1 MIIQYLSNGGEVYYQ
16 EDNQV
21 EYDLLSDIFLL
32 QDKKVGACNW
42 KKAVGKAY
50 EMVDHLAL
58 SCSRVSVEVKQIFLE
73 KIRKRSSL
81 KLDHLLPSNNDE
93 TATKKA
99 KIIQKKITSIFESD
113 KIEKS
118 KIIRCNRA
126 LTRLFVC
133 CGIPFSVMSNPF
145 FVDFV
150 KCLCPAYEL
159 PNRVTFAG
167 PWVDQEL
174 TNVLE
179 IILSETRST
188 KNITLGLDGWCG
200 PNGESIY
207 AFILILPSDEIL
219 KVIEEVGLEKFLS
232 VISDNVSTMVAAK
245 RLVNKKYSHIMP
257 IVNYFH
263 RSYKAGALLSENIK
277 DNLIE
282 GGGLKGYCKTRWS
295 TAFDCLMS
303 ILRCE
308 RSLHNILEIQPDT
321 LSSEVKNLLR
331 NQIFFQNVEEL
342 IKIIKLI
349 KEVLTS
355 LEYKMTTL
363 LDCFIQ
369 LMKFEIMIQIPNVL
383 NQEFHS
389 YCLEKFNLSGGKNLA
404 NKLVGQMANYKDFKV
419 PSEFEYIPRTF
430 SIESWWK
437 MIKQHDNW
445 IREIAL
451 IINSITPE
459 QGR

>member
-1 MIIQYLSNGGEVYYQ
+1 
-16 EDNQV
+16 
-21 EYDLLSDIFLL
+21 
-32 QDKKVGACNW
+32 
-42 KKAVGKAY
+42 
-50 EMVDHLAL
+50 
-58 SCSRVSVEVKQIFLE
+58 
-73 KIRKRSSL
+73 
-81 KLDHLLPSNNDE
+81 
-93 TATKKA
+93 
-99 KIIQKKITSIFESD
+99 
-113 KIEKS
+113 
-118 KIIRCNRA
+118 
-126 LTRLFVC
+126 
-133 CGIPFSVMSNPF
+133 
-145 FVDFV
+145 
-150 KCLCPAYEL
+150 
-159 PNRVTFAG
+159 
-167 PWVDQEL
+167 
-174 TNVLE
+174 
-179 IILSETRST
+179 
-188 KNITLGLDGWCG
+188 
-200 PNGESIY
+200 
-207 AFILILPSDEIL
+207 
-219 KVIEEVGLEKFLS
+219 
-232 VISDNVSTMVAAK
+232 
-245 RLVNKKYSHIMP
+245 
-257 IVNYFH
+257 
-263 RSYKAGALLSENIK
+263 
-277 DNLIE
+277 
-282 GGGLKGYCKTRWS
+282 
-295 TAFDCLMS
+295 MS

>member
-1 MIIQYLSNGGEVYYQ
+1 MVIVDVFAKHVIG
-16 EDNQV
+16 
-21 EYDLLSDIFLL
+21 
-32 QDKKVGACNW
+32 KKLW
-42 KKAVGKAY
+42 EKHMKW
-50 EMVDHLAL
+50 
-58 SCSRVSVEVKQIFLE
+58 VSVEVKQIFLE

-188 KNITLGLDGWCG
+188 KNITLGLDGW
-200 PNGESIY
+200 
-207 AFILILPSDEIL
+207 
-219 KVIEEVGLEKFLS
+219 
-232 VISDNVSTMVAAK
+232 
-245 RLVNKKYSHIMP
+245 
-257 IVNYFH
+257 
-263 RSYKAGALLSENIK
+263 SYKAGALLSENIK

-321 LSSEVKNLLR
+321 LSSESIELLI
-331 NQIFFQNVEEL
+331 NNI
-342 IKIIKLI
+342 
-349 KEVLTS
+349 
-355 LEYKMTTL
+355 
-363 LDCFIQ
+363 
-369 LMKFEIMIQIPNVL
+369 
-383 NQEFHS
+383 
-389 YCLEKFNLSGGKNLA
+389 SGGKNLA